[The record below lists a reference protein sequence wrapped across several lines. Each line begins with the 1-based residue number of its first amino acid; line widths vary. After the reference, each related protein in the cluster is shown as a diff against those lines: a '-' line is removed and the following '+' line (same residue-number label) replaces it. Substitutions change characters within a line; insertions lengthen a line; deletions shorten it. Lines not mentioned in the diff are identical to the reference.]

1 MRVLIAKLIV
11 KMFAPKGTEL
21 GSFDAAGKVHF

>member
-11 KMFAPKGTEL
+11 KLFAPKANQL
-21 GSFDAAGKVHF
+21 GGFDTTGKVQF